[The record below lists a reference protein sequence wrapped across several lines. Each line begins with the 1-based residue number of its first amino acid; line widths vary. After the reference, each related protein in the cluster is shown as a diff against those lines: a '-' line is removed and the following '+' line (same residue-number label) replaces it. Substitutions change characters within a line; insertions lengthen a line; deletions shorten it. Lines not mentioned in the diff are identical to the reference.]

1 MIKLSR
7 INGNSFY
14 LNAELI
20 EQIESTP
27 DTIITLLSGKTVM
40 VAEPVKVVI
49 KLVLA
54 YKRRIFAGKKRRI
67 NKNAVCRAKQTT

>member
-7 INGNSFY
+7 INGISFY

-27 DTIITLLSGKTVM
+27 DTVITLHTGKTVM
-40 VAEPVKVVI
+40 VADSVKQ
-49 KLVLA
+49 VLHRIIC
-54 YKRRIFAGKKRRI
+54 YKRRIHTHRI
-67 NKNAVCRAKQTT
+67 RKKNASGSVA

>member
-7 INGNSFY
+7 INGSPFF

-27 DTIITLLSGKTVM
+27 DTVITLISGKTVM
-40 VAEPVKVVI
+40 VAESMKQ
-49 KLVLA
+49 VLG
-54 YKRRIFAGKKRRI
+54 RIMRYRQRLRQISRAFKKKSGKDK
-67 NKNAVCRAKQTT
+67 C